1 MIMDLNLLY
10 CFDENYNE
18 QAYVSINS
26 ILKHSNINLSIYIVH
41 KDPKSFEMYEK
52 MLRKNENIKSI
63 NLYKFKIPNL
73 KFPNLNNKHVSLATY
88 YRMFIEDYIPSH
100 INFLLYIDPDVIC
113 LNDPKNEISKVLN
126 ELNKSKNII
135 SAREVGN
142 ENSSAEIY
150 KRLNLKGSGY
160 FNAGVIFINYKE
172 WSKKNIKDKLIDLM
186 RSNYE
191 NIIFW
196 DQDVLNLYFDG
207 DFNRIDKDLNYN
219 FIKKFDDKSYIDSI
233 SKSILFLHYSGKTKP
248 WSFEGVNLYSS
259 RHYLELYRNLFNV
272 TYHIERK
279 KNKIQFILAVFES
292 IYKLKFL
299 KAEFPLKYLG
309 TLIKKIFV

>member
-41 KDPKSFEMYEK
+41 KDPKSFEIYEK

-88 YRMFIEDYIPSH
+88 YRIFIEDYIPSH
-100 INFLLYIDPDVIC
+100 VNFLLYIDPDVIC
-113 LNDPKNEISKVLN
+113 LNDPKSEISKILN

-142 ENSSAEIY
+142 ESNSAEIY

-207 DFNRIDKDLNYN
+207 DFNRIDKALNYN

-233 SKSILFLHYSGKTKP
+233 SESILFLHYSGKTKP

-279 KNKIQFILAVFES
+279 KNKIQFIVAVFES

>member
-207 DFNRIDKDLNYN
+207 DFNRIDKALNYN

>member
-52 MLRKNENIKSI
+52 ILRKNENIKSI

-207 DFNRIDKDLNYN
+207 DFNRIDKALNYN

-279 KNKIQFILAVFES
+279 KNKIQFIFAVFES

>member
-1 MIMDLNLLY
+1 M
-10 CFDENYNE
+10 
-18 QAYVSINS
+18 
-26 ILKHSNINLSIYIVH
+26 
-41 KDPKSFEMYEK
+41 
-52 MLRKNENIKSI
+52 
-63 NLYKFKIPNL
+63 
-73 KFPNLNNKHVSLATY
+73 
-88 YRMFIEDYIPSH
+88 
-100 INFLLYIDPDVIC
+100 
-113 LNDPKNEISKVLN
+113 
-126 ELNKSKNII
+126 
-135 SAREVGN
+135 GN
-142 ENSSAEIY
+142 ENNSEEIY

-233 SKSILFLHYSGKTKP
+233 SESILFLHYSGKTKP

-279 KNKIQFILAVFES
+279 KNKIQFIFAVFES